1 MLDQQTDGSCCWFA
15 LAVKPRFER
24 AVARTLEMK
33 GYEALLP
40 VYIKQ
45 HGYGSHSRDAELPLF
60 PGCVFCH
67 FDVRHRLPM
76 LTTPGV
82 IQILGDGNIPI
93 PLADSEIT
101 SLQTAIQAHLPFQ
114 PFPFV
119 HSGQKVR
126 IGSGSLAGI
135 EGIVMSFKQTLRL
148 VISVTQLQ
156 KSVLL
161 EIDRGLVSE
170 SECIYAASASAL
182 EEAQSVSQF
191 R

>member
-1 MLDQQTDGSCCWFA
+1 MFDEQTDGSCCWFA

-40 VYIKQ
+40 VYLKQ
-45 HGYGSHSRDAELPLF
+45 HGHGSQSRDAELPLF
-60 PGCVFCH
+60 PGCVFCR
-67 FDVRHRLPM
+67 FDVRRQLPV
-76 LTTPGV
+76 LTTPGA

-93 PLADSEIT
+93 PLASSEIT
-101 SLQTAIQAHLPFQ
+101 SLQAAIRAHLPLQ

-119 HSGQKVR
+119 HSGQRVR

-148 VISVTQLQ
+148 VVSVTLLQ

-161 EIDRGLVSE
+161 EIDRGLVKE
-170 SECIYAASASAL
+170 SECIYVASATAL
-182 EEAQSVSQF
+182 EEAQSVSQLG
-191 R
+191 

>member
-1 MLDQQTDGSCCWFA
+1 MLDQQTDGSCSWFA

-40 VYIKQ
+40 VYLKQ
-45 HGYGSHSRDAELPLF
+45 HGSGSHSPDTESPLF
-60 PGCVFCH
+60 PGCVFCS
-67 FDVRHRLPM
+67 FDVRRRSPI

-82 IQILGDGNIPI
+82 IQILGDGNIPV

-101 SLQTAIQAHLPFQ
+101 SLKTAIQAHLPLQ

-119 HSGQKVR
+119 HSGQRLR
-126 IGSGSLAGI
+126 IGNGSLAGI
-135 EGIVMSFKQTLRL
+135 EGIVLSFKQTLRL
-148 VISVTQLQ
+148 VISVTLLQ

-161 EIDRGLVSE
+161 EIERGLVSE
-170 SECIYAASASAL
+170 SECAYAASAQ
-182 EEAQSVSQF
+182 EEAGSVSQL

>member
-1 MLDQQTDGSCCWFA
+1 MLDQQTDGSCGWFA

-40 VYIKQ
+40 VYRKQ
-45 HGYGSHSRDAELPLF
+45 HGNGSHSPDTELPLF
-60 PGCVFCH
+60 PGCVFCR
-67 FDVRHRLPM
+67 FDVRHRLPV

-82 IQILGDGNIPI
+82 IEVLGAGNVPV

-101 SLQTAIQAHLPFQ
+101 PLRMAIQAHLPLQ

-119 HSGQKVR
+119 HLGQRLR
-126 IGSGSLAGI
+126 IGSGALAGI

-148 VISVTQLQ
+148 VISVT
-156 KSVLL
+156 LL
-161 EIDRGLVSE
+161 AEVGV
-170 SECIYAASASAL
+170 AGN
-182 EEAQSVSQF
+182 
-191 R
+191 